1 MVNTIKVIGIDLAKS
16 VFQIHGVDEKG
27 KTCLT
32 KRLRRNAVLG
42 FFAKLERCLVGM
54 EACGGSHYWAR
65 ELIKLGHEVK
75 LIPPQYVK
83 PYVKTNKTDAADA
96 EAICE
101 SVSRPSMRFVDVKSE
116 EQQAI
121 LLIHRDRQG
130 LIRDRTSLINRI
142 RGTLSEYGISIPAG
156 PRNLHK
162 WFTEKYGDLESR
174 LPKMTQTHAQRMME
188 RLRFIESEIQDLD
201 QQIDTYS
208 QANEAVQRLLEIP
221 GVGRLT
227 ASAMVATVGKAQSF
241 KSGRHF
247 SAWLGLV
254 PRQHSTGGK
263 PRLLGIS
270 KRGDAYLRRMLIHGA
285 RAVLRH
291 LNPKRPITT
300 WLKGLQARCHHN
312 TVIVALANKL
322 GRVIWALLNK
332 GERYQEVIV

>member
-1 MVNTIKVIGIDLAKS
+1 
-16 VFQIHGVDEKG
+16 
-27 KTCLT
+27 
-32 KRLRRNAVLG
+32 
-42 FFAKLERCLVGM
+42 M

-65 ELIKLGHEVK
+65 ELTKLGHDVK

-96 EAICE
+96 KAICE
-101 SVSRPSMRFVDVKSE
+101 AVSRPNMRFVDVKSE
-116 EQQAI
+116 DQQAI
-121 LLIHRDRQG
+121 LLIHRDREG
-130 LIRDRTSLINRI
+130 LIRDRTALINRI
-142 RGTLSEYGISIPAG
+142 RGILSEYGVSIAAG

-162 WFTEKYGDLESR
+162 WFAQTYGDLEER
-174 LPKMTQTHAQRMME
+174 LPVLTAQHVLQMME
-188 RLRFIESEIQDLD
+188 RLRFIESEIQSLD
-201 QQIDTYS
+201 NQIDHHS
-208 QANEAVQRLLEIP
+208 RSNEAVQRLLEIP

-227 ASAMVATVGKAQSF
+227 ASALVATVGKAQSF

-291 LNPKRPITT
+291 LNPKRPLTG
-300 WLKGLQARCHHN
+300 WLKSLQGRCHRN

-322 GRVIWALLNK
+322 GRVVWAPLNK